1 MAMIDKL
8 AAKSKELLDVRKC
21 DKKHSKKMKIA
32 AKGQAPKYLI
42 ISPINRS
49 SQDLQLLGFAQGD
62 AFHGTRVPGHALPAP
77 SSSLLLFAGPAAY
90 NRCFPEKH
98 GVILTFEQDEPDEV
112 ITASISHVQKHSDL
126 DDIPA
131 IALRVNYDTGEAE
144 VFEHHTNR
152 DKKTELKV
160 LRKITRPDKLDDT
173 VLVLMCSDS
182 RVQPPQTLD
191 GVPMAIQTLGGHI
204 ADYNLDNLESV
215 QLNEFLDDW
224 LSVNPSSKQILV
236 IAHGNFEG
244 EGPSCGAA
252 MASLDCSSVEGDYL
266 CPVIDQID
274 NDASKFEDT
283 PPINAEERVISLAQA
298 TKHNLFTYPAIA
310 KIEVASNSEQ
320 EFIRIIKMDT
330 VSNVVSE

>member
-8 AAKSKELLDVRKC
+8 AAKSKELLDVRKS
-21 DKKHSKKMKIA
+21 DKKHSRKMKIA

-62 AFHGTRVPGHALPAP
+62 AFHGTRVPGHALPPP

-90 NRCFPEKH
+90 NRHFLEKL

-112 ITASISHVQKHSDL
+112 IVTSLSHVEKHSDL

-144 VFEHHTNR
+144 IFEHHKKR
-152 DKKTELKV
+152 DKKVELNV
-160 LRKITRPDKLDDT
+160 LRKITKPDKLDDT

-204 ADYNLDNLESV
+204 ADYSLDNLESV
-215 QLNEFLDDW
+215 QLDKFLDDW
-224 LSVNPSSKQILV
+224 LSVTPRKKQILV

-252 MASLDCSSVEGDYL
+252 MASLDRSSVKGDYL
-266 CPVIDQID
+266 CPVIDRI
-274 NDASKFEDT
+274 NHEASKHEDA
-283 PPINAEERVISLAQA
+283 PPMNAEERVISLAQA
-298 TKHNLFTYPAIA
+298 TKQNLLTYPAIA
-310 KIEVASNSEQ
+310 KVESASNSEQ
-320 EFIRIIKMDT
+320 GFIRIIKMDT